1 MNAFNRFVSALTEE
15 RGMEGLALFRA
26 KLNVFAAVP
35 LSILPNK
42 PERKFGNDAFQ
53 WYLNDRVQ
61 MMQPSATSISAQ
73 SCNCRFHPVLGASN
87 GRHLRTCPKNNL
99 FTRFHDKMR
108 DILIK
113 MSLAAGLSVACEPK
127 GKLPDEPE
135 LRPGDLCISDWTVD
149 GIVPTEHC
157 IDFAAPVVNGNWSNL
172 TNDEKL
178 LRASVVG
185 VAGKRIEMVKDANK
199 GSLQAQADRGNDFS
213 MKERCKRQHIN
224 FWPVAIEAD
233 GAITSNFLRFFN
245 NVCDAANN
253 LTDQN
258 RTAFRHYWSKR
269 IACELHQLNARLCL
283 QRAASLRRHLKR
295 LPATSDAVLQYDQI
309 QTDLP
314 SSISDRSEY
323 RDRQRSRG
331 NALRARRLRQRRRIL

>member
-1 MNAFNRFVSALTEE
+1 M
-15 RGMEGLALFRA
+15 
-26 KLNVFAAVP
+26 
-35 LSILPNK
+35 
-42 PERKFGNDAFQ
+42 
-53 WYLNDRVQ
+53 
-61 MMQPSATSISAQ
+61 
-73 SCNCRFHPVLGASN
+73 
-87 GRHLRTCPKNNL
+87 
-99 FTRFHDKMR
+99 
-108 DILIK
+108 
-113 MSLAAGLSVACEPK
+113 
-127 GKLPDEPE
+127 
-135 LRPGDLCISDWTVD
+135 
-149 GIVPTEHC
+149 
-157 IDFAAPVVNGNWSNL
+157 VNGNWSNL

-185 VAGKRIEMVKDANK
+185 MAGKRIEMVKDANK
-199 GSLQAQADRGNDFS
+199 GTLQAQANRGNDFS

-295 LPATSDAVLQYDQI
+295 LPATSEVVLQYDQI
-309 QTDLP
+309 QTELP

-331 NALRARRLRQRRRIL
+331 NALRARRLRQRRRVL

>member
-1 MNAFNRFVSALTEE
+1 MNGFNRFVSALTEE

-61 MMQPSATSISAQ
+61 MMQPSAAPISAQ

-87 GRHLRTCPKNNL
+87 GRHLRTCRKNNL

-135 LRPGDLCISDWTVD
+135 LRPGDLCISAWTVD

-157 IDFAAPVVNGNWSNL
+157 I
-172 TNDEKL
+172 
-178 LRASVVG
+178 
-185 VAGKRIEMVKDANK
+185 
-199 GSLQAQADRGNDFS
+199 
-213 MKERCKRQHIN
+213 N
-224 FWPVAIEAD
+224 F
-233 GAITSNFLRFFN
+233 
-245 NVCDAANN
+245 
-253 LTDQN
+253 
-258 RTAFRHYWSKR
+258 
-269 IACELHQLNARLCL
+269 
-283 QRAASLRRHLKR
+283 
-295 LPATSDAVLQYDQI
+295 
-309 QTDLP
+309 
-314 SSISDRSEY
+314 
-323 RDRQRSRG
+323 
-331 NALRARRLRQRRRIL
+331 